1 MFIFVKYLNGTM
13 YNKYYATHTQW
24 SNYRRQADIGFF
36 KIIDFMVD
44 MGSFNIQILFEKLK
58 ISFLLFVWM
67 LKEPISTKKLKF
79 LKILHPLARLL
90 CHIPE

>member
-1 MFIFVKYLNGTM
+1 M

-58 ISFLLFVWM
+58 ISFLLFV
-67 LKEPISTKKLKF
+67 
-79 LKILHPLARLL
+79 
-90 CHIPE
+90 